1 MMTHVCV
8 NLISPT
14 MIGGQDTQACDDPP
28 TLRVPSIRGMLRF
41 WTRALAGGSPRQAE
55 SDIWGS
61 TETGQG
67 VSVLCT
73 GALPSPRRHLVIRV
87 NVDHGAVRPPMV
99 QPGLERVH
107 IRFRLPDPQL
117 LPRLRAVVWTWLHLG
132 SIGRRARRGYG
143 SLQWVPETGDLLS
156 EFIDFK
162 PEKDLASRDT
172 LRTYLAKGLTK
183 TLEIHPP
190 MLVPDRVT
198 GDWFRLQ
205 TPDQVFVGREL
216 PDGYDPA
223 GGSTEQTLHGLAE
236 DSRGHAHGEL
246 GSSAKPRHASPM
258 MWRVFRLATGKLVPV
273 MTWSP
278 LRTASVP
285 PSGLHDYLT
294 SNLGISRS
302 LAGNPLT

>member
-1 MMTHVCV
+1 M
-8 NLISPT
+8 
-14 MIGGQDTQACDDPP
+14 
-28 TLRVPSIRGMLRF
+28 
-41 WTRALAGGSPRQAE
+41 
-55 SDIWGS
+55 
-61 TETGQG
+61 
-67 VSVLCT
+67 
-73 GALPSPRRHLVIRV
+73 
-87 NVDHGAVRPPMV
+87 
-99 QPGLERVH
+99 H

-190 MLVPDRVT
+190 MIVPDRVT